1 MKLNRKFFEK
11 ARVLLCAALI
21 VAAVQAEAAAFMSAG
36 SASVPA
42 PAAAQEEGIMP
53 LAEKTEWYY
62 RYYNGQ
68 RQKRLWSLTRGI
80 WLTDWI
86 NF

>member
-11 ARVLLCAALI
+11 ARALLCAALI

-36 SASVPA
+36 VANVPA
-42 PAAAQEEGIMP
+42 PAAVQEEGIMP
-53 LAEKTEWYY
+53 LAEQTQWYY
-62 RYYNGQ
+62 RTYNGQ

-80 WLTDWI
+80 WLTDWM